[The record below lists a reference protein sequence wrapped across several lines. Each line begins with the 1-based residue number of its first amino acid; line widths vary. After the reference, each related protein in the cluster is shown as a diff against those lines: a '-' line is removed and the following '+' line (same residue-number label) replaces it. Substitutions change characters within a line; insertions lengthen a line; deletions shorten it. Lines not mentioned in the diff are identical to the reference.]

1 MWYLLLYKIGEE
13 ERFRVNLV
21 GNYLLL
27 LPYYLI
33 KVKGYKLKILR
44 IR

>member
-1 MWYLLLYKIGEE
+1 MVEE
-13 ERFRVNLV
+13 ERFRVNLA
-21 GNYLLL
+21 GDYILL

-33 KVKGYKLKILR
+33 KVKGYRLKILK

>member
-1 MWYLLLYKIGEE
+1 MGEE

-21 GNYLLL
+21 DNYLLL

-33 KVKGYKLKILR
+33 KVKGYRLKILKTR
-44 IR
+44 